1 MTRLIVAIVMVFALV
16 SVLSWL
22 QGRYDDSDHRKSQEL
37 VRRYRAIPNGPSIP
51 EAILARNP
59 DVREHEVAWSSEIT
73 SGCLGHV
80 RVFAYIPK
88 KEPRTAKTY
97 AFDVKLTAPSI
108 HPTDPETVEILKSLA
123 IATSTS
129 AITTSTAAVR

>member
-1 MTRLIVAIVMVFALV
+1 MTRLIIAIVMVFILV

-22 QGRYDDSDHRKSQEL
+22 QGRYDDSDHRKSQDI

-51 EAILARNP
+51 EAILARHP
-59 DVREHEVAWSSEIT
+59 GVREHDLSWSSEIT

-80 RVFAYIPK
+80 RVYAYIPK
-88 KEPRTAKTY
+88 KDSRPAKTY

-108 HPTDPETVEILKSLA
+108 HPTDPETVEILKSLT
-123 IATSTS
+123 IATSS
-129 AITTSTAAVR
+129 VTTSTAAAI